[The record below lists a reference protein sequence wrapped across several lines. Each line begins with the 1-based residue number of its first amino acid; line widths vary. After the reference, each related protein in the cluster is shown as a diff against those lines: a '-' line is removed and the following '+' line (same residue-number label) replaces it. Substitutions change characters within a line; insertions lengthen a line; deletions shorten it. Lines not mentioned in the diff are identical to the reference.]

1 MRASH
6 TWSRTSPTKPPYA
19 QKARAVET
27 ARNRLRSDQ
36 RFPRWGAALSHEP
49 RLRPTG
55 APFTGSRQPPL
66 PQRADVAR
74 GLGTET
80 RPPLHFGHRRQVSE
94 PVPPGAPGRRDG
106 GLRRPFGSKA
116 ASPTSRIRGR
126 GRDFR
131 CLVRSGSRK
140 AGAPQDLAWPRT
152 VALRGSGCGAGW
164 SAKWWTRGLT
174 SRKGRPSP
182 PSAGLGPRTRV
193 SMAAAGGAGGGGGGA
208 RTPPERRSR
217 GIWRVP
223 PLARRVTPPAASR
236 DTRASPS
243 SRSKAGGAARPRR
256 PQGPRL
262 LQNHV
267 SPLSRVPLKARI
279 LPTPSLASLAG
290 AQEMLKQV
298 SVKLLKKRKKDHPC
312 LLEQ

>member
-140 AGAPQDLAWPRT
+140 AGAPQDLAWPGT
-152 VALRGSGCGAGW
+152 VALRGRGCGAGW
-164 SAKWWTRGLT
+164 SAKWWTRRLT

-182 PSAGLGPRTRV
+182 PFAGLGPRTRV
-193 SMAAAGGAGGGGGGA
+193 SMAAAGGAGGGANSA
-208 RTPPERRSR
+208 RETFP
-217 GIWRVP
+217 
-223 PLARRVTPPAASR
+223 R
-236 DTRASPS
+236 D
-243 SRSKAGGAARPRR
+243 
-256 PQGPRL
+256 
-262 LQNHV
+262 
-267 SPLSRVPLKARI
+267 
-279 LPTPSLASLAG
+279 LAG
-290 AQEMLKQV
+290 AA
-298 SVKLLKKRKKDHPC
+298 SCSASYSSCCIPGHPC
-312 LLEQ
+312 QPLLQVEGWWCSSTAPSSGSSTSPESRVSSFPRTLESKDTANTQLSEFSRGAGNVETGDMENSRSTSLRSNPLRT